1 MVVDSHAEVHGRL
14 TLCLGGC
21 NVGYPMRGQTF
32 PGGFTV
38 LLTVCLGLLQPL
50 AALDPAPYFGTWNQ
64 VFGRYSAPSPYKR
77 ITSRI
82 EPWEDGLRV
91 TYDLVG
97 KRGGVTHMEW
107 TGKFDGQDYP
117 MQGVDNVLTNAYR
130 KIDDRSY
137 EIVIK
142 VEGRV
147 QATARVAVSP
157 DGKSLQVATSTPTAS
172 GQSVTT
178 ITVYAR
184 Q

>member
-1 MVVDSHAEVHGRL
+1 
-14 TLCLGGC
+14 
-21 NVGYPMRGQTF
+21 MRGQTLPAALTF
-32 PGGFTV
+32 
-38 LLTVCLGLLQPL
+38 LLTVGLAWPLRL
-50 AALDPAPYFGTWNQ
+50 AAFEQAPYFGTWNQ
-64 VFGRYSAPSPYKR
+64 VLEGSNGSGTPYKR

-97 KRGGVTHMEW
+97 NRGGVTHMEW
-107 TGKFDGQDYP
+107 TGKFDGRDYP

-142 VEGRV
+142 VEGNT
-147 QATARVAVSP
+147 QATARVVVSP
-157 DGKSLQVATSTPTAS
+157 DGKTLQVATENRTAS
-172 GQSVTT
+172 GPTVRTT
-178 ITVYAR
+178 TVYER